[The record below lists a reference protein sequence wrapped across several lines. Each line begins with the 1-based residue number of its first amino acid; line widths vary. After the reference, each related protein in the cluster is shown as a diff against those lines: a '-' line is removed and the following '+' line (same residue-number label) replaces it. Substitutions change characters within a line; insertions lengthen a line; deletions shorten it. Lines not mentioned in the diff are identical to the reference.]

1 LLLIARFSLPGW
13 AIIPQSSHVFSDK
26 CSEVFNGLKNF
37 GQTIFRW
44 VWVLAFFGLVILL
57 LILFTISS
65 TVHFASPSIENEKE
79 NVKDER
85 EDFLFYFILFQ
96 DVICV

>member
-1 LLLIARFSLPGW
+1 
-13 AIIPQSSHVFSDK
+13 VFSDK

-44 VWVLAFFGLVILL
+44 VWVLAFFFFFFLICGLVILL